1 MGDKLYSSLC
11 QVQFHRALLTSKR
24 VELTMGCHLLVLLVA
39 GLASAHEYFPEKC
52 PEFQPMQ
59 GFDWDQFSNGVW
71 YVTQKFATRSTCLT
85 YEFTT
90 DELGFKEITQLRQLP
105 CSEKVGLDHEYK
117 YTAKMYVRF
126 PLNPIGAASFVVLDT
141 DYSSYALICTCQ
153 EIDLFITTGHRRSC
167 SILQRAVEE
176 DEAITD

>member
-1 MGDKLYSSLC
+1 MGSSLC
-11 QVQFHRALLTSKR
+11 QVQFHQSLLTSKR
-24 VELTMGCHLLVLLVA
+24 VELMMGYHLLVLMVA
-39 GLASAHEYFPEKC
+39 GLASSHEYFPEKC

-105 CSEKVGLDHEYK
+105 YSEK
-117 YTAKMYVRF
+117 
-126 PLNPIGAASFVVLDT
+126 VVLDT

-176 DEAITD
+176 DKAITDKLIELLDSQVPDSSHDFDPI